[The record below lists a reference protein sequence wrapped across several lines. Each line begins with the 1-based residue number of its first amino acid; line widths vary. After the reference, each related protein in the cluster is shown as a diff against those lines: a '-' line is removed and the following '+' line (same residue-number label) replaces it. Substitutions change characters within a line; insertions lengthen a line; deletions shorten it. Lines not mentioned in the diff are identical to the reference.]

1 MDLSNNTSN
10 NFFDK
15 IKTILFK
22 IPYMYYIIF
31 FIVIMCI
38 YIYINSGL
46 HILNKMS
53 SKNIVDNKMNDENDI
68 IFKNDLVRLKYKDL
82 SKILGDPRLIETK
95 RRLYYRIC
103 YMET

>member
-38 YIYINSGL
+38 YY
-46 HILNKMS
+46 
-53 SKNIVDNKMNDENDI
+53 
-68 IFKNDLVRLKYKDL
+68 
-82 SKILGDPRLIETK
+82 
-95 RRLYYRIC
+95 LY
-103 YMET
+103 

>member
-1 MDLSNNTSN
+1 MDLSNNTSYSL
-10 NFFDK
+10 FDK
-15 IKTILFK
+15 IRIILFK

-46 HILNKMS
+46 HILNKIGG
-53 SKNIVDNKMNDENDI
+53 KNIVDNKINDEIDI

-82 SKILGDPRLIETK
+82 SKILGDPTLIETN
-95 RRLYYRIC
+95 
-103 YMET
+103 E